1 MKKALFID
9 RDGTLIIEPP
19 VTYQIDNLEQLE
31 FLPGVFRNLYY
42 IRHYLDF
49 EFVLVTNQDGLG
61 TASFPYEDFILP
73 HNKFLQAFK
82 NEGVEFDNILIDKS
96 MPDENAPT
104 RKPRTGMLTAYLNDD
119 YDLSSSFVIGDR
131 ITDIELAKNL
141 GARGILVNGIEMAGV
156 LKSEGLTDYC
166 DLITRDW
173 NEIWNFLRSNNRK
186 VSLSRKTNETDIFIE
201 LSLDGQG
208 RCNVQTGLGFFD
220 HMLDQIARHSG
231 CDLTIIARGDLH
243 VDEHHTIEDTGI
255 VLGEAFTKAL
265 GDKRGIARYGFVL
278 PMDESLAQV
287 ALDFGGRGWLVW
299 DVEFKREKIG
309 DIPSEMIHH
318 FFKSFS
324 DAAKCNLHIQA
335 SGENEHHK
343 AEAVFKA
350 FAKCLKMAVSVDP
363 LNKSLPTTK
372 GKI

>member
-243 VDEHHTIEDTGI
+243 IDEHHTIEDTGI

-309 DIPSEMIHH
+309 DIPQ
-318 FFKSFS
+318 K
-324 DAAKCNLHIQA
+324 
-335 SGENEHHK
+335 
-343 AEAVFKA
+343 
-350 FAKCLKMAVSVDP
+350 
-363 LNKSLPTTK
+363 
-372 GKI
+372 